1 MSAGLKNAHK
11 NLPDSPSSQRILAA
25 AEALFGAQGY
35 DAVSVNAIAGR
46 ASVSKAN
53 IFHHFTSK
61 NALYLAVLQAA
72 AKETRERIDVLQ
84 NTEGNFVEHLS
95 HFCQEHLQS
104 ILQRDYI
111 SRLVLRDL
119 LEEGET
125 RGQELAEQ
133 VFGRNF
139 AKFVEM
145 IRLGQSRR
153 ELRSDLDPAAL
164 AVLLIA
170 ANVYYFLARSVLP
183 HLPDVDF
190 AGQPQRYSN
199 KIMQLLQQGILPDAP
214 NK

>member
-1 MSAGLKNAHK
+1 M
-11 NLPDSPSSQRILAA
+11 
-25 AEALFGAQGY
+25 
-35 DAVSVNAIAGR
+35 NAIALR
-46 ASVSKAN
+46 AGVSKAN

-61 NALYLAVLQAA
+61 NALYLAVLDAA
-72 AKETRERIDVLQ
+72 CKETRERIDVLQ
-84 NTEGNFVEHLS
+84 NTEGSFIEHLS

-104 ILQRDYI
+104 ILQREHI
-111 SRLVLRDL
+111 SRLILRDL

-153 ELRSDLDPAAL
+153 ELRSDIDPAAL

-170 ANVYYFLARSVLP
+170 ANVYSGTYRVAALGRCGFCRAT
-183 HLPDVDF
+183 
-190 AGQPQRYSN
+190 AT
-199 KIMQLLQQGILPDAP
+199 LQQQDYASIAARYIAQCLEQITRIHNRKTRSCAP
-214 NK
+214 PES

>member
-1 MSAGLKNAHK
+1 MSTGLKNTHRK
-11 NLPDSPSSQRILAA
+11 LLDSTSSQRILAA
-25 AEALFGAQGY
+25 AEVLFGAHGY
-35 DAVSVNAIAGR
+35 DAVSVNAIALR
-46 ASVSKAN
+46 AGVSKAN

-61 NALYLAVLQAA
+61 NALYLAVLDAA
-72 AKETRERIDVLQ
+72 CKETRERIDVLQ
-84 NTEGNFVEHLS
+84 NTEGSFIEHLS

-104 ILQRDYI
+104 ILQREHI
-111 SRLVLRDL
+111 SRLILRDL

-153 ELRSDLDPAAL
+153 ELRSDIDPAAL

-170 ANVYYFLARSVLP
+170 ANVYYFQARTVLP
-183 HLPDVDF
+183 HLADVDF

-199 KIMQLLQQGILPDAP
+199 KIMQVLLQGILPSTS